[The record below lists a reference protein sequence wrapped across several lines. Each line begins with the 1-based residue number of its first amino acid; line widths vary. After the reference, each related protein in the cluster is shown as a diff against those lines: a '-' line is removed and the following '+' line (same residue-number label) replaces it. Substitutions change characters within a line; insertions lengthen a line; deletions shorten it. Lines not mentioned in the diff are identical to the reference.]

1 MQKTARALAV
11 LLAASPAGVSGRA
24 LRHGRAAPA
33 PAAANSDASASLDGF
48 TVSFEIDN
56 YDYFGLTDEWSN
68 PWEDDNKEEPRKV
81 KNTTVKHDGD
91 KGSTAS
97 KAVDHVKDSLGNK
110 HMTPFGDV
118 KAVPPQLPWM
128 EEKPGAKAVPP
139 QLPWME
145 EEAARRA
152 GAAARAQEAPVA
164 GAWARAF
171 VAQDMGAKKQDGKG
185 GGATASGQTASFLQ
199 VGACWHKSDSLK
211 QLLQDQGSQTSL
223 TTMDALRTAITHAIE
238 NSIVCEK
245 AALAA
250 KSAKQ
255 AAAPA
260 AAQAPAP
267 AAAPTTAAPAPAT
280 AHWRANMKPSI
291 HVTFRP
297 GAKRPTASLL
307 ERGNR
312 SGEPR
317 MLNKPR
323 ASLIRAR
330 AVSTAHWS
338 VIVDVTITD
347 RPNNHASD
355 LKEAKTHLRKALV
368 SGQLEENLRNA
379 MYEVTGDKADIRHVE
394 VKPTAIKQWDVSKC
408 EKHISNVVN
417 MFTLQYTRAQV
428 PMALY
433 NECTNFMPKMSF
445 SRDHILDSVDA
456 SRCRKATVAFE
467 KHWKYGAHSSPKD
480 FELMCIEACEA
491 KYGDGAPLC
500 HVSEGMDLEGQ
511 RS

>member
-33 PAAANSDASASLDGF
+33 PAPAPASASLDGF

-68 PWEDDNKEEPRKV
+68 PWEDDNKEEQRAE
-81 KNTTVKHDGD
+81 KHDGD
-91 KGSTAS
+91 KTVPRNKTVTSASKAVDLVKDPS
-97 KAVDHVKDSLGNK
+97 KAVDHVKDSLDNK
-110 HMTPFGDV
+110 RMTPFEGD

-128 EEKPGAKAVPP
+128 EEK
-139 QLPWME
+139 
-145 EEAARRA
+145 AARRA

-164 GAWARAF
+164 GAWARALIT
-171 VAQDMGAKKQDGKG
+171 QDTGAKRQDGKG
-185 GGATASGQTASFLQ
+185 GGAKAAGQTASFLQ

-211 QLLQDQGSQTSL
+211 QLLQAQGSQTSL
-223 TTMDALRTAITHAIE
+223 TMMDALRTAITHAIE
-238 NSIVCEK
+238 DSIECEK

-260 AAQAPAP
+260 AARAPAP
-267 AAAPTTAAPAPAT
+267 AAALTTAAPAPAT
-280 AHWRANMKPSI
+280 AHWRANMKPNI

-307 ERGNR
+307 DRGNR
-312 SGEPR
+312 SREPR

-323 ASLIRAR
+323 ASLISTW
-330 AVSTAHWS
+330 AVSHAHWS

-347 RPNNHASD
+347 RPDNRISD

-379 MYEVTGDKADIRHVE
+379 MYEVTGDKADIRHAE

-467 KHWKYGAHSSPKD
+467 KHWKYGANSSPKD

-500 HVSEGMDLEGQ
+500 HVSEGMDLQGH